1 MGARPEAH
9 RYQEAQVDTLAQVYE
24 LLKTSDSFRKISKLR
39 AKGGFVGRVQQALNK
54 TSVKSRMVDGV
65 DLAIGGKANS
75 GNVHSP
81 KVTVKSKESF
91 SSWHLYRKWGGE
103 RSAVC
108 NDKKDGTHRP

>member
-1 MGARPEAH
+1 LHLWAEPKVVKHIFLCIERASLGAGPEAH
-9 RYQEAQVDTLAQVYE
+9 RFQETQGDILAQVYE
-24 LLKTSDSFRKISKLR
+24 LFKTSDSFRKISQLK

-81 KVTVKSKESF
+81 KVTMKSKEPF
-91 SSWHLYRKWGGE
+91 SLWH
-103 RSAVC
+103 
-108 NDKKDGTHRP
+108 